1 MPESKIEFRQ
11 ALGSIIGANT
21 REASRQP
28 ARRREHLLLG
38 ALTKRP
44 N

>member
-1 MPESKIEFRQ
+1 MPEAKTQFRQ
-11 ALGSIIGANT
+11 ALGSIIAAT
-21 REASRQP
+21 SRETNRQP

-44 N
+44 A